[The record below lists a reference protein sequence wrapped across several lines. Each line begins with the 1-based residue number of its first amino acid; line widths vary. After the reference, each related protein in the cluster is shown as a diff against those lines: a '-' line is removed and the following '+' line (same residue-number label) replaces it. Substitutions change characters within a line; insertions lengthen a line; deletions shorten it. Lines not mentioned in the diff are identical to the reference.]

1 MEIEDLKKE
10 WDQYHEKLTRISIV
24 KENSIKK
31 SLSANIDKKVNGV
44 LLYKI
49 LGIAIFGILSLYLA
63 VRYELFIHDT
73 KYLLPFIGFMI
84 LSIIFIVFYIYEIY
98 ILTRIDISRST
109 LKESLNATHKM
120 MKYER
125 IELFFT
131 FTALIPILFIT
142 LIPLLTLALN
152 RPNFYEN
159 LGLYILVSLVAIA
172 IGLLISWFIYRD
184 FKKKYL
190 DLEESIRE
198 LEKLE

>member
-1 MEIEDLKKE
+1 MEIEDMKKE
-10 WDQYHEKLTRISIV
+10 WDQYHEKLTGINIL
-24 KENSIKK
+24 KENSFKK

-49 LGIAIFGILSLYLA
+49 LGIVIFGILSMFLA

-73 KYLLPFIGFMI
+73 KYLLPFIGFML
-84 LSIIFIVFYIYEIY
+84 LSILFIAFYIYEIY
-98 ILTRIDISRST
+98 ILTRIDTSRST
-109 LKESLNATHKM
+109 LRDSLSATHKM
-120 MKYER
+120 MKYEK

-142 LIPLLTLALN
+142 LIPLLSLALN

-159 LGLYILVSLVAIA
+159 MGLYIAVSFAAIL
-172 IGLLISWFIYRD
+172 IGLLITWFIYRN